1 MAIRR
6 GTIYG
11 FVSPAAPGAVG
22 YLLLTND
29 QWNDADTQDVSG
41 ALIYDEA
48 GTGRIA
54 IPATGAFAGP
64 LFATPKATLL
74 NAIGNLTAVQLRPV
88 EDFVRDVLAIPGL
101 TGTPPRAPSAV
112 PGPINYPH
120 WSQIY
125 YAGPPAG
132 IPPQT
137 KRRVV
142 VSRDDYNRVVGG
154 AICVRTTTS
163 PNRGGQ
169 GFPVL
174 SDGSKAVCVLSTFLP
189 NATIRFDPR
198 QSRPRPSQ
206 FFTQDMAMI
215 AVGLAEALDL

>member
-6 GTIYG
+6 GTIYR
-11 FVSPAAPGAVG
+11 FISPAAPGAVG
-22 YLLLTND
+22 YLVLTND
-29 QWNDADTQDVSG
+29 QWNDADTQDLNG
-41 ALIYDEA
+41 ALVYEQA
-48 GTGRIA
+48 GAGRIA

-64 LFATPKATLL
+64 LFATPKDTLR
-74 NAIGNLTAVQLRPV
+74 NAIGNLSALQLRPV

-101 TGTPPRAPSAV
+101 TGTPPRAPAAV
-112 PGPINYPH
+112 PGPVNYPN

-132 IPPQT
+132 VPPQT

-163 PNRGGQ
+163 SNRGGQ

-174 SDGSKAVCVLSTFLP
+174 SDRSKAVCVLATFLP

-198 QSRPRPSQ
+198 QGRPMPSQ